1 MREKLIAKL
10 FKRILTKININI
22 MKKILFL
29 IALSVVMAVCIMVF
43 LSVATLSLPTRSDLI
58 SFGIAYLIIDI
69 YAICT
74 GWHKKLWA
82 YIIEKRPIEEEDLF

>member
-1 MREKLIAKL
+1 MAIA
-10 FKRILTKININI
+10 
-22 MKKILFL
+22 
-29 IALSVVMAVCIMVF
+29 VMVF

-58 SFGIAYLIIDI
+58 SLGIAYLIIDT

-82 YIIEKRPIEEEDLF
+82 YIIEKRPIEEDGDFF

>member
-1 MREKLIAKL
+1 
-10 FKRILTKININI
+10 

-29 IALSVVMAVCIMVF
+29 MTLSAIMAISVMVF
-43 LSVATLSLPTRSDLI
+43 LSVATLSLPTETDLI
-58 SFGIAYLIIDI
+58 SLGIAYLIIDI

-82 YIIEKRPIEEEDLF
+82 HIIEKRPIDEKEDFF